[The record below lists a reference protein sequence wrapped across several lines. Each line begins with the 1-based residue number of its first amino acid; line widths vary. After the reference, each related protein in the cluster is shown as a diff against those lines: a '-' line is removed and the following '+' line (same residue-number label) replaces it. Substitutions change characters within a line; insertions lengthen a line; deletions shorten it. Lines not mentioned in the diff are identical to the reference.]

1 MISIISNYPV
11 PLETAIT
18 YLAILTILIKTF
30 FGNSA
35 GDRLLLSADSYKY
48 LFIYHVYNLNLYLLC
63 CNCRPY
69 T

>member
-1 MISIISNYPV
+1 MIHLISNYPV

-30 FGNSA
+30 FGNLA

-48 LFIYHVYNLNLYLLC
+48 
-63 CNCRPY
+63 
-69 T
+69 